1 MRDRLNKYVEGQ
13 KMLGIKIVANNV
25 GFLGRV
31 RIFL

>member
-1 MRDRLNKYVEGQ
+1 MPARLNKYVEWQ

-25 GFLGRV
+25 GFLGHV